1 MTYGIT
7 PSGQTRSG
15 LEVAALFLRWEP
27 CLFWLIWL
35 VDAADKQDKDMRIPL
50 FSGLSKTGGCP
61 KIHSNIYTLRE
72 GFPHFKDGGRLLLTR
87 QCYVTMEIMRSS
99 KPSDYDNT
107 QIM

>member
-35 VDAADKQDKDMRIPL
+35 VDAADEQDKDMKSQL
-50 FSGLSKTGGCP
+50 FPGSSKAEGFP
-61 KIHSNIYTLRE
+61 KIHLDIYTLRE
-72 GFPHFKDGGRLLLTR
+72 FSPD
-87 QCYVTMEIMRSS
+87 
-99 KPSDYDNT
+99 
-107 QIM
+107 